1 MTVEQ
6 FRILWEADEH
16 LSKFSKEDLA
26 KFNLNDA
33 TASFLSIAG
42 LPSSAAP
49 FLTFVQTGGDKF
61 NSICKLRE
69 LYDFLEQEFDKY
81 VYIGYDGSGNPIVIN
96 TSNNDKIEWLD
107 HEDMFSSNYFNS
119 SINALGSCLI
129 AQMAFIETVNKENGN
144 DAYFNSDFTD
154 SQFEKFRNDIETADL
169 QCLIEEGFWKDC
181 LDVELSMR
189 EQYRQ
194 TL

>member
-1 MTVEQ
+1 LTVEQ